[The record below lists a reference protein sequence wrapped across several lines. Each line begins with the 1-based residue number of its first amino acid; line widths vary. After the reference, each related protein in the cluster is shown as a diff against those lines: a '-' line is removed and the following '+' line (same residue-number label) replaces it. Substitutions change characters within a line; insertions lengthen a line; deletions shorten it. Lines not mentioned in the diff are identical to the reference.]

1 MTILPKDEYNYKYV
15 EFLLQ
20 NGADPNKQDKSGR
33 TALLMV
39 CYWNSPNLVELLLK
53 YKANMD
59 ISIYQKVISFLK
71 IEKIFF
77 LRKKLPLK

>member
-1 MTILPKDEYNYKYV
+1 MTLLPNDEYNYNYV

-20 NGADPNKQDKSGR
+20 QGADPNKQDNSGR

-39 CYWNSPNLVELLLK
+39 CYWSCKNLVELLLK

-59 ISIYQKVISFLK
+59 ISVFTRVKNIV
-71 IEKIFF
+71 
-77 LRKKLPLK
+77 